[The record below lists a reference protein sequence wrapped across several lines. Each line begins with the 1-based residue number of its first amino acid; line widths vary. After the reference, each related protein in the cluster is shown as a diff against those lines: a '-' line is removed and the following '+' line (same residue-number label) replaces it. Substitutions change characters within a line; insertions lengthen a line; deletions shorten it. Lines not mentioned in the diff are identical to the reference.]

1 MAKLWLFL
9 SLGLAQEITL
19 DRLILHTNGTYE
31 AHWKVPCPSYAP
43 CEVRLPGRFTHCLPP
58 SSVFAYTMEP
68 DTLWGPFF
76 NHAPLDAE
84 IPLGL
89 PVVAAYLA
97 GSDIEEVKG
106 LLHAQNPIYT
116 IISTD
121 QGLVW
126 INRQH
131 LVSLHFS
138 RTEAGNAPYPATR
151 LKLFPQSQTPDSI
164 LYLLTWGQLPDSLR
178 FFYGIEPSEGD
189 MYKLTVWVKVPPLF
203 GQSYETTLEV
213 QDQNNLSWNLGRLK
227 IPAYTAFQVRLTQY
241 VLRGRIGYLF
251 SLPLRLPAEDSSWT
265 TVSAE
270 SFLFFSSSDSPPG
283 EKGLF
288 PLLPAGLGY
297 LSTIGQAAIPF
308 LINSKKGQALRVP
321 YSGLPPLQATL
332 QESPRKSDR
341 KSPLPIAGTLR
352 VTNPFA
358 EPIYLVVEKPVS
370 GKPLPSEIG
379 LARIEKQ
386 ESSYLLSWE
395 AVLAP
400 GQNLSFSYAYIPSQT
415 P

>member
-1 MAKLWLFL
+1 
-9 SLGLAQEITL
+9 
-19 DRLILHTNGTYE
+19 
-31 AHWKVPCPSYAP
+31 
-43 CEVRLPGRFTHCLPP
+43 
-58 SSVFAYTMEP
+58 MEP

-76 NHAPLDAE
+76 SHAPLDAE
-84 IPLGL
+84 IPLGS

-106 LLHAQNPIYT
+106 LLHAQNPTYT

-138 RTEAGNAPYPATR
+138 RTEAGSAPYPATR
-151 LKLFPQSQTPDSI
+151 LKLFLQSQTPDSI

-213 QDQNNLSWNLGRLK
+213 QAQNNLSWNLGRLK
-227 IPAYTAFQVRLTQY
+227 IPAYAAFQVRLAQY
-241 VLRGRIGYLF
+241 TLRGRIGYLF

-270 SFLFFSSSDSPPG
+270 SFLFFSSSDSPSG
-283 EKGLF
+283 GKGLLW
-288 PLLPAGLGY
+288 LLPSGPGY
-297 LSTIGQAAIPF
+297 LSTADQEVIPF
-308 LINSKKGQALRVP
+308 FITYKKSQTLRVP

-332 QESPRKSDR
+332 QEAPRKSDR
-341 KSPLPIAGTLR
+341 KSPLIVAGTLR

-358 EPIYLVVEKPVS
+358 EPIYLVVEKPVL
-370 GKPLPSEIG
+370 GKPLPSEVG

-386 ESSYLLSWE
+386 DSSYLLTWE
-395 AVLAP
+395 ALLAP
-400 GQNLSFSYAYIPSQT
+400 GQSLSFSYAYAPSSAL
-415 P
+415 

>member
-19 DRLILHTNGTYE
+19 EQLILHTNGTYE
-31 AHWKVPCPSYAP
+31 AHWKVPCPTYAP

-58 SSVFAYTMEP
+58 SSVFAYMMEP

-76 NHAPLDAE
+76 SHAPLDAE

-89 PVVAAYLA
+89 PVVATYLA

-106 LLHAQNPIYT
+106 LLHAQNPTYT

-151 LKLFPQSQTPDSI
+151 LKLFLQSQTPDSI

-189 MYKLTVWVKVPPLF
+189 MYKFTVWVKVPPLF

-227 IPAYTAFQVRLTQY
+227 IPAYAAFQVRLARYT
-241 VLRGRIGYLF
+241 LRGRIGYLF

-270 SFLFFSSSDSPPG
+270 SFLFFSSLDSPSG
-283 EKGLF
+283 GKGLL
-288 PLLPAGLGY
+288 PLLPSGPGH
-297 LSTIGQAAIPF
+297 LSTSDQEVIPF
-308 LINSKKGQALRVP
+308 FITYKKNQTLRVP

-332 QESPRKSDR
+332 EESPRKSDR
-341 KSPLPIAGTLR
+341 KSPLIVAGTLR
-352 VTNPFA
+352 VTNPF
-358 EPIYLVVEKPVS
+358 EDPIYLVVEKPVL
-370 GKPLPSEIG
+370 GKPLPSEVG

-386 ESSYLLSWE
+386 DSSYLLTWE

-400 GQNLSFSYAYIPSQT
+400 GQSLSFSYAYAPSSAL
-415 P
+415 